1 MDILQQAVIVAI
13 CAAVLVGS
21 ICRLDMMR
29 AHRHRG
35 GWIAYYTL
43 GAVYAFGTFLD
54 LAHGRMPEWH
64 LVAGVLALLLQ
75 LVNTRTLWRDGPPAA
90 TRKEIRPCN

>member
-1 MDILQQAVIVAI
+1 MDMLLHAVIVAL

-29 AHRHRG
+29 ADRHRA

-43 GAVYAFGTFLD
+43 GAVFAAGIFLD
-54 LAHGRMPEWH
+54 LAHGHAPEWPA
-64 LVAGVLALLLQ
+64 VAGVIALLLQ
-75 LVNTRTLWRDGPPAA
+75 LVNTRALWRDGPPPA
-90 TRKEIRPCN
+90 TRKEIQPCN